1 MKQKNFETI
10 LYSSAGVAAMFVVML
25 AFYIVTSAVKLRVDV
40 TADKAHTLSAGTKK
54 ILGKL
59 NSPITIRF
67 YCTQADN
74 AMPPVLRTYAQHIE
88 DMLNEYQQAAKGKIK
103 IQKLDPKPDSDEE
116 ESARLNGVEGQAT
129 GQFGANKIYLG
140 IVVSIF
146 DEKFAL
152 PWLPPERERLLEYDI
167 SRAISRVEN
176 RTPPVVGIMSA
187 MPVFG
192 QQYNPMT
199 MTRDQ
204 QGKGPWAFVA
214 ELKKDFAVQKVP
226 MTASKI
232 DDDIKVLLVMHP
244 RNITEATQYA
254 IDQFILRGGKLLA
267 FLDPHAFFDE
277 SHDQQNQSFSVIG
290 ENAYGQSS
298 LDKLLAAW
306 GLKMDMDKVAAD
318 KSFGSR
324 NPRNGQM
331 APTILM
337 VTRAGIDENDVATS
351 QIDNLLLPFAGA
363 FTGKPA
369 DGLTETVLVKSSRN
383 SQLIDSLIA
392 TAASEQILRDFK
404 ADDVEY
410 PLAVHLTGKFKTAF
424 PNGKPKGADGKDEST
439 NTVQL
444 RESNGSG
451 EVVLVADSDMLNDK
465 ACVSVRNDNMG
476 RPVVKPINGNLNF
489 VQSVVEQFSGDDDLI
504 SARSRASMNRPFT
517 RVKDMEAQAAKQW
530 EEKVR
535 ELETKQKET
544 ERKITDLQTHKE
556 GTPEEKDILSPEQQK
571 ELDSYQQT
579 QAEVK
584 KNLKQVR
591 NNLRKDTDSLVFWTK
606 VANIGAMPVLVAVS
620 GLVLAIIKPKRRPA
634 K

>member
-10 LYSSAGVAAMFVVML
+10 LYSSVGVAAMFVAML
-25 AFYIVTSAVKLRVDV
+25 AFYVVTSAAKLRIDV

-59 NSPITIRF
+59 DSRVTVRF

-74 AMPPVLRTYAQHIE
+74 AMPPALRTYAQHIE
-88 DMLNEYQQAAKGKIK
+88 DLLAEYKEAAKGKII
-103 IQKLDPKPDSDEE
+103 IQKFDPKPDSDAE

-129 GQFGANKIYLG
+129 GPFGANKIYLG

-204 QGKGPWAFVA
+204 QGQGPWAFVA
-214 ELKKDFAVQKVP
+214 ELKKDFTVQKVP

-232 DDDIKVLLVMHP
+232 DDNIKVLLVMHP
-244 RNITEATQYA
+244 RNITDTTQYA

-298 LDKLLAAW
+298 LDKLLKAW
-306 GLKMDMDKVAAD
+306 GLSMDMDKVAAD

-369 DGLTETVLVKSSRN
+369 DGLKETVLVKCSTN
-383 SQLIDSLIA
+383 SQLVDSLIA

-404 ADDVEY
+404 ADNLEY

-424 PNGKPKGADGKDEST
+424 PNGKPKSADDKDESK
-439 NTVQL
+439 NASQL
-444 RESNGSG
+444 KESNGGG

-465 ACVSVRNDNMG
+465 ACVQVQNVMG
-476 RPVVKPINGNLNF
+476 HPVVKPINGNLNF

-517 RVKDMEAQAAKQW
+517 RVKDMEAKAGKQW

-535 ELETKQKET
+535 ELEAKQKET

-571 ELDSYQQT
+571 ELDNYQQT
-579 QAEVK
+579 RDEVK

-591 NNLRKDTDSLVFWTK
+591 KNLRKETDSLVFWTK

-620 GLVLAIIKPKRRPA
+620 GLVLAIFKPKRRPA

>member
-1 MKQKNFETI
+1 
-10 LYSSAGVAAMFVVML
+10 
-25 AFYIVTSAVKLRVDV
+25 
-40 TADKAHTLSAGTKK
+40 
-54 ILGKL
+54 
-59 NSPITIRF
+59 
-67 YCTQADN
+67 
-74 AMPPVLRTYAQHIE
+74 
-88 DMLNEYQQAAKGKIK
+88 
-103 IQKLDPKPDSDEE
+103 
-116 ESARLNGVEGQAT
+116 
-129 GQFGANKIYLG
+129 
-140 IVVSIF
+140 
-146 DEKFAL
+146 
-152 PWLPPERERLLEYDI
+152 
-167 SRAISRVEN
+167 
-176 RTPPVVGIMSA
+176 
-187 MPVFG
+187 
-192 QQYNPMT
+192 
-199 MTRDQ
+199 
-204 QGKGPWAFVA
+204 
-214 ELKKDFAVQKVP
+214 

-232 DDDIKVLLVMHP
+232 DDNIKVLVVMHP
-244 RNITEATQYA
+244 RNITDATQYA

-298 LDKLLAAW
+298 LDKLLKAW
-306 GLKMDMDKVAAD
+306 GLIMDMDKVAAD

-351 QIDNLLLPFAGA
+351 QIDNLLMPFAGA
-363 FTGKPA
+363 FTGKPV
-369 DGLTETVLVKSSRN
+369 DGLKETVLVKCSRN
-383 SQLIDSLIA
+383 SQLIDSLIS

-404 ADDVEY
+404 AEDIEY

-424 PNGKPKGADGKDEST
+424 PNGRPKSADDKDESK
-439 NTVQL
+439 NAGQL
-444 RESNGSG
+444 KESNGSG
-451 EVVLVADSDMLNDK
+451 EVVLVADTDMLNDK
-465 ACVSVRNDNMG
+465 ACVQVQNVMG

-556 GTPEEKDILSPEQQK
+556 GTPEEKDVLSPEQQK
-571 ELDSYQQT
+571 ELDNYQQT
-579 QAEVK
+579 RDALK
-584 KNLKQVR
+584 KDLKQVR
-591 NNLRKDTDSLVFWTK
+591 KNLRKDTDSLVFWTK

>member
-10 LYSSAGVAAMFVVML
+10 LYSSVGVAAMFVVML
-25 AFYIVTSAVKLRVDV
+25 AFYIVTSAAKLRIDV

-59 NSPITIRF
+59 DSRVTVRF

-74 AMPPVLRTYAQHIE
+74 AMPPALRTYAQHIE
-88 DMLNEYQQAAKGKIK
+88 DLLAEYKEAAKGRIV
-103 IQKLDPKPDSDEE
+103 IQKFDPKPDSDAE
-116 ESARLNGVEGQAT
+116 ESARINGVEGQAT
-129 GQFGANKIYLG
+129 GPFGANKIYLG

-214 ELKKDFAVQKVP
+214 ELKKDFTVQKVP

-244 RNITEATQYA
+244 RNITDTTQYA

-298 LDKLLAAW
+298 LDKLLKAW
-306 GLKMDMDKVAAD
+306 GLSMDMDKVAAD

-369 DGLTETVLVKSSRN
+369 DGLKETVLVKCSTN
-383 SQLIDSLIA
+383 SQLVDSLIA

-404 ADDVEY
+404 AEDLEY

-424 PNGKPKGADGKDEST
+424 PNGKPRGADDKDESRST
-439 NTVQL
+439 GQL
-444 RESNGSG
+444 KESNGGG

-465 ACVSVRNDNMG
+465 ACVQVQNVMG

-517 RVKDMEAQAAKQW
+517 RVKDMEAKAGRQW

-571 ELDSYQQT
+571 ELENYQQT
-579 QAEVK
+579 RAEVRK
-584 KNLKQVR
+584 DLKQVR

-606 VANIGAMPVLVAVS
+606 VANIAAMPVLVAVS